1 MEAVEIKH
9 PEWLDIQTPTK
20 VSHGYDQE
28 WYTQEWQR
36 LAGCGPTTATQVLT
50 YLGLRDGM
58 YDRANATS
66 QVGALNRMEEVW
78 EYVNPRYGGGVYKTA
93 WLEEGMQRFIDDK
106 GWNYDVRMI
115 NVSPFRSSR
124 DDVSVVAEFI
134 RDGLH
139 QDIPVAFL
147 NRHKGHEEALWTW
160 HWVPVWGIFSQG
172 DEIRCRIFDEGEI
185 RDFSLTN
192 WMKDTI
198 LGGGFA
204 YVVNKVEYMI

>member
-66 QVGALNRMEEVW
+66 QAGALSRMEEVW
-78 EYVNPRYGGGVYKTA
+78 EYVKPRYGGGVYKTA
-93 WLEEGMQRFIDDK
+93 WLEEGMQHFIDDK